1 MKSFDLYAKADSMV
15 LQKTTT
21 GALITLVSSI
31 FMFFL
36 FISEYG
42 AYKEI
47 RVADHMT
54 IDPAYGE
61 QIISVN
67 LSMSFLQLKCKN
79 VNIDIDDRSGH
90 HDIHVDNNMKK
101 VPYVHPID
109 KAIEPAKY
117 ATTALL
123 NKNAPGCSISGI
135 FKLRKVAGNFH
146 IALGKN
152 LMANQKG
159 VTHTSDTPKYQFSFK
174 DISHFNTS
182 HIIHHLDFGRLE
194 AVANKGSSYALKQN
208 ESIYPLDDTIKMLPK
223 NAKTA
228 QYQYFIKVVAAEYQT
243 LYGEKKFSNQFSF
256 TEHVRLVTQANGIFM
271 GGFPHPGVFFKY
283 DFSPIMVQFA
293 EERKSFMEFLTSAC
307 AIIGGV
313 FTCAGL
319 VTRCCIG
326 TADVIAKMD

>member
-1 MKSFDLYAKADSMV
+1 MKSFDVYTKADSMV
-15 LQKTTT
+15 QQKTTT

-31 FMFFL
+31 FMIFL
-36 FISEYG
+36 FVSEYG
-42 AYKEI
+42 AYREI

-67 LSMSFLQLKCKN
+67 LSMSFLQLKCEN

-90 HDIHVDNNMKK
+90 HDIHVDNNMEKK
-101 VPYVHPID
+101 PYVHPID
-109 KAIEPAKY
+109 KAIEPTKY
-117 ATTALL
+117 TTQELL
-123 NKNAPGCSISGI
+123 NKNAPGCHISGT

-152 LMANQKG
+152 LMAGQKG
-159 VTHTSDTPKYQFSFK
+159 VTHTQDTPKYQFSFK
-174 DISHFNTS
+174 DISHFNSS
-182 HIIHHLDFGRLE
+182 HIIHHLDFGRLDV
-194 AVANKGSSYALKQN
+194 VADKRNKMSKQKN
-208 ESIYPLDDTIKMLPK
+208 DIVYPLDNTTKMLPN

-228 QYQYFIKVVAAEYQT
+228 QYQYFIKVVATEYEN
-243 LYGEKKFSNQFSF
+243 LYGKKKYSNQFSF

-283 DFSPIMVQFA
+283 DFSPIMVQFT
-293 EERKSFMEFLTSAC
+293 EERKSFMEFITSAC

-326 TADVIAKMD
+326 TADVISKLD